1 MMSTPAAQLL
11 REAERILDGATGPGS
26 GNSARLAAF
35 VARQAVEALVD
46 ERLKT
51 VGAECPG
58 ASMRSRLAILTSLDD
73 GDRTAQIGFVWN
85 QLSAC
90 CHHHAYELAPTSG
103 EVRDVCAAATGL
115 LAENDVSRVIRSS
128 L

>member
-26 GNSARLAAF
+26 GNAARLAAL

-51 VGAECPG
+51 VGAECPS
-58 ASMRSRLAILTSLDD
+58 ASMRSRLAILKSLDD
-73 GDRTAQIGFVWN
+73 GDRTAQIEFVWN

-90 CHHHAYELAPTSG
+90 CHHHAYELAPTVV
-103 EVRDVCAAATGL
+103 EVRMLGDRAVRL
-115 LAENDVSRVIRSS
+115 LPRSTSVNRSR
-128 L
+128 

>member
-1 MMSTPAAQLL
+1 MISTPAAQLL

-51 VGAECPG
+51 VRAECPG
-58 ASMRSRLAILTSLDD
+58 ASMRSRLAILKSLDD
-73 GDRTAQIGFVWN
+73 GDWAAQIDLVWN

-90 CHHHAYELAPTSG
+90 CHHHAYELAPTVV
-103 EVRDVCAAATGL
+103 EVRMLRDRAVQL
-115 LAENDVSRVIRSS
+115 LPRSTSVNHSR
-128 L
+128 